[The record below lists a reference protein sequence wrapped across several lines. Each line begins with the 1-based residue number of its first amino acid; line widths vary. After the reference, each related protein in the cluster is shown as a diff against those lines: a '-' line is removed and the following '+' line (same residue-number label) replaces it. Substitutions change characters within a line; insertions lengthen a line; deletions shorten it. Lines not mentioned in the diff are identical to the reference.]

1 MKDIEKRLGA
11 VEAQLETKLEG
22 RFHASWEAF
31 AERMDQVLTEDEGN
45 AWLEV
50 IERGDHEDP
59 TTFSEEETRIYQ
71 KLQADG
77 VALTH
82 LERAG
87 EHSRAL
93 DPFREVA

>member
-1 MKDIEKRLGA
+1 MRDIEKRLGTL
-11 VEAQLETKLEG
+11 EAQFEEQLAG
-22 RFHASWEAF
+22 QFNADWEAF
-31 AERMDQVLTEDEGN
+31 AERMDQVLTEEEGD
-45 AWLEV
+45 AWLGV

-87 EHSRAL
+87 EYSRAL
-93 DPFREVA
+93 DPFREVG